1 MSAGRLWTRRGLL
14 AAALPLAAGA
24 QPARIENASSQ
35 HWHARV
41 AGFAREPVVPG
52 SIVFL
57 GDSMTERFPLQA
69 LLGART
75 RRTLVNRGIGGDKVG
90 GWRYWGLL
98 DRLDA
103 VLALQPA
110 QLVLMIGINDLT
122 HANTPFESLLP
133 NATRLLERL
142 SRLPAVLVQ
151 AVLPV
156 RDSLALHRARLAP
169 YNAHLQAEVQRLGLD
184 WLDLRDDF
192 TAADGLLRAD
202 WASDAVHLNAAG
214 YAHWA
219 MRLGGQLIDPLP
231 AR

>member
-1 MSAGRLWTRRGLL
+1 MKRRAFLT
-14 AAALPLAAGA
+14 AALPLAAAA
-24 QPARIENASSQ
+24 QVERIENASSA

-41 AGFAREPVVPG
+41 AGFAKETVAPG
-52 SIVFL
+52 GIVFL

-69 LLGART
+69 LLGEATPRA
-75 RRTLVNRGIGGDKVG
+75 LVNRGIGGDKVG

-122 HANTPFESLLP
+122 HANTPFDNLLP

-142 SRLPAVLVQ
+142 SALPNVLVQ
-151 AVLPV
+151 AALPL
-156 RDSLALHRARLAP
+156 RDSLAVHTPRLAP
-169 YNAHLQAEVQRLGLD
+169 YNAHLRAECQRLKLH
-184 WLDLRDDF
+184 WLDLHADF
-192 TAADGLLRAD
+192 ADAQGLLRAD
-202 WASDAVHLNAAG
+202 WAADAVHLNAAG

-219 MRLGGQLIDPLP
+219 QALKPLLRG
-231 AR
+231 A